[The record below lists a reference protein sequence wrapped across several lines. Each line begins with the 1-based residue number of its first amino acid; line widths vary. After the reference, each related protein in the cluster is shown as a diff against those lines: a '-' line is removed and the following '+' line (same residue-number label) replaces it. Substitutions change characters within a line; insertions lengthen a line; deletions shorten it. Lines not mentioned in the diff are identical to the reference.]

1 MGNRIHSPRRPPF
14 ASFRQRQSSGF
25 THFSP
30 AAFDPASEAELFPE
44 NVAISRLTPQW
55 VVPKLRPPPPAG
67 KLVASRGGISRFAMK
82 TFSAKPHEVVRNW
95 YVIDAKDKILGQVA
109 VEAARLLRGKHKP
122 IFTSHVDTGDFVIVI
137 NADQVRFSGTKEI
150 DKIYTRFSGYVGGQ
164 KVETPRMVRERRPV
178 LLVENAVWGMLPKN
192 PLGRAQYTKL
202 KVYAGAEHPHE
213 AQQPAVHEVR

>member
-1 MGNRIHSPRRPPF
+1 
-14 ASFRQRQSSGF
+14 
-25 THFSP
+25 
-30 AAFDPASEAELFPE
+30 
-44 NVAISRLTPQW
+44 
-55 VVPKLRPPPPAG
+55 
-67 KLVASRGGISRFAMK
+67 MK

-213 AQQPAVHEVR
+213 AQQPAVYEVR